1 MNKSRFLAVLAT
13 FVGCLMAFPSSAQTA
28 PEQQI
33 VAATANPTG
42 ESVAPVVTSSPKI
55 PVLASVYSG
64 RWEAVNTVG
73 GTNSNTTN
81 FKVTSQFQ
89 LDEKTGGYVAKGTYT
104 TYPTGNGY
112 NPCGTLVDIPMVI
125 RWFPF
130 ESQSFNLVATPTD
143 KACPSRRFKLIQ
155 EMPSGRMTWKR
166 ADGQQSVYFD
176 PDTSG

>member
-1 MNKSRFLAVLAT
+1 MNKSQFLAVLAA
-13 FVGCLMAFPSSAQTA
+13 FVGCLTAFPSVAQTA

-33 VAATANPTG
+33 AAATANPTV
-42 ESVAPVVTSSPKI
+42 ELAVPVATSSLKI

-73 GTNSNTTN
+73 GTNSNTTS
-81 FKVTSQFQ
+81 FKVTSQLQ
-89 LDEKTGGYVAKGTYT
+89 LDEKTGGYTAKGTYT
-104 TYPTGNGY
+104 TYPSGYGY
-112 NPCGTLVDIPMVI
+112 NQCGTLVDIPMVI

-130 ESQSFNLVATPTD
+130 ESQAFNLVATPPD

-166 ADGQQSVYFD
+166 GDGQQSVYFD
-176 PDTSG
+176 PDTGG